1 MDFRVALLT
10 RLEYLRIVPSSQAMS
25 KCLCLHVFIHSFIAD
40 IYVAPLQVGLL
51 RRLLCLHMSCVCIW
65 CASAYYTCLHMSLC
79 VSTCRVSIYRA
90 YIPYA
95 FADVIYSIIFI
106 CVFPY
111 VLCLHTSNNCLW
123 HVFAY
128 VVSELVLVSAH

>member
-65 CASAYYTCLHMSLC
+65 CASAYYTCLHMSFC
-79 VSTCRVSIYRA
+79 VSTCRVSIYRGSA
-90 YIPYA
+90 YLMHLQMSYIVLSSSVACFHLFCVCIHRIIA
-95 FADVIYSIIFI
+95 FGM
-106 CVFPY
+106 
-111 VLCLHTSNNCLW
+111 CLHTSYLNW
-123 HVFAY
+123 
-128 VVSELVLVSAH
+128 S